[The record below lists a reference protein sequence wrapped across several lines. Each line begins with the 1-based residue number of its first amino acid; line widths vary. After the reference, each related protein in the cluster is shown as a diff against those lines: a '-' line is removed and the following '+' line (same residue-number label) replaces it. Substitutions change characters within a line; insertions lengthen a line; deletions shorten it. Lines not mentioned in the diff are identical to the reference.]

1 MPPQL
6 NKLIYTQILP
16 YATGDDEDRVRDL
29 TQRSSVQMIFYHQ
42 RMGLRKFF
50 SKRMK
55 LDKPAPGAR
64 SISLAEF
71 IQCLK
76 ASSQIE
82 EELTTARV
90 KEIWLATL
98 SFDIAP
104 DLVTEDDKNLEVTLS
119 ELEEIITRCVLQKS
133 KVAED
138 HLPQQTDLFLKKFMR
153 SNL

>member
-1 MPPQL
+1 
-6 NKLIYTQILP
+6 
-16 YATGDDEDRVRDL
+16 
-29 TQRSSVQMIFYHQ
+29 
-42 RMGLRKFF
+42 
-50 SKRMK
+50 MK

-76 ASSQIE
+76 TSSQIE
-82 EELTTARV
+82 EELTSAVSILSYLNVRLRSLSAVSEGVRASLRSCKIMPKTDCDYQQFDSQRV

-119 ELEEIITRCVLQKS
+119 ELEEIITRCVLQRS